1 MQDTVAFP
9 SYRVMLYN
17 TTDKT
22 VTTNLYAYL
31 TN

>member
-1 MQDTVAFP
+1 VGFTA
-9 SYRVMLYN
+9 YRVMLYN

-22 VTTNLYAYL
+22 VNANLFAYL

>member
-1 MQDTVAFP
+1 MVAFP
-9 SYRVMLYN
+9 RYRVFLYN

-22 VTTNLYAYL
+22 VTVNLYAYL